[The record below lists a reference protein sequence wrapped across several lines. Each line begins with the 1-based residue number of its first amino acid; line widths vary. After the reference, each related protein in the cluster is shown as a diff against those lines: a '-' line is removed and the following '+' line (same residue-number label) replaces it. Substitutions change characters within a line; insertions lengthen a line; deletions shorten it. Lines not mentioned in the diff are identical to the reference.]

1 MTTEES
7 RAKSIDLLRGF
18 AILLMLLANLSPYFY
33 LDSTP
38 LFLRLL
44 YSMAAPTFVF
54 LSGYSAFAFSREK
67 NQGFPFAFWRVIFAA
82 AFVDVFLW
90 RILPFQNF
98 DVLYVISFV
107 ILTLHHLKKKANY
120 LLHLLFAAL
129 FCTWLAISALAPYR
143 FEIQDL
149 SLNHLFQ
156 VNFTET
162 LLRFLSDGWFPI
174 LPWLLI
180 GWTGAYFAR
189 YKLTERKEV
198 KITATLLFLFG
209 LYYFQQNPV
218 NEGRNGYLEIFY
230 PVHFPFLCL
239 SLGAIALALW
249 GTQYLQQLT
258 SSKNPICVLGRN
270 SLFVYILHCGINA
283 FLISNLNWA
292 VSVGTHVL
300 AYFLLLSMVF
310 LLTYAKERYVGN
322 AKKLPN
328 WLRLVSGM

>member
-1 MTTEES
+1 MTTNDS

-33 LDSTP
+33 LDTTP

-98 DVLYVISFV
+98 DVLYVISLV
-107 ILTLHHLKKKANY
+107 ILTLHHLKNKVNY
-120 LLHLLFAAL
+120 LLHLLFTSLFFTWLTIAAL
-129 FCTWLAISALAPYR
+129 VPYR

-149 SLNHLFQ
+149 PLNHLLQ
-156 VNFTET
+156 MNSLET
-162 LLRFLSDGWFPI
+162 LQRFVSDGWFPI

-180 GWTGAYFAR
+180 GWTGAYFAH
-189 YKLTERKEV
+189 YQLAERTEV
-198 KITATLLFLFG
+198 KITAAGLLIFG
-209 LYYFQQNPV
+209 LYYFQENPV
-218 NEGRNGYLEIFY
+218 NPGRNGYLEIFY
-230 PVHFPFLCL
+230 PVHLPFLCL

-249 GTQYLQQLT
+249 GTQYLQQFA
-258 SSKNPICVLGRN
+258 SSKNPICMLGRN

-292 VSVGTHVL
+292 ISIGTHIL
-300 AYFLLLSMVF
+300 AYILLLSTVL
-310 LLTYAKERYVGN
+310 LLTYAKEHYIVN
-322 AKKLPN
+322 AKKLPK
-328 WLRLVSGM
+328 WLRLASGM

>member
-1 MTTEES
+1 MTSTDS
-7 RAKSIDLLRGF
+7 RAKSIDLLRGC

-38 LFLRLL
+38 LFLRII
-44 YSMAAPTFVF
+44 YSTAAPTFVF
-54 LSGYSAFAFSREK
+54 LSGYSSFAFSIENNTR
-67 NQGFPFAFWRVIFAA
+67 FPFAFWRVIFAA
-82 AFVDVFLW
+82 AFIDIFIW

-107 ILTLHHLKKKANY
+107 ILTLHHLKNKSAI
-120 LLHLLFAAL
+120 LLNLLFATLL
-129 FCTWLAISALAPYR
+129 FSWLAISTFVPYR
-143 FEIQDL
+143 FELQDL

-156 VNFTET
+156 VNFKET
-162 LLRFLSDGWFPI
+162 LHRFIRDGWFPI

-189 YKLTERKEV
+189 YRLAERKEV
-198 KITATLLFLFG
+198 KIAATVLFIVA

-218 NEGRNGYLEIFY
+218 NAGRNGYLEIFY
-230 PVHFPFLCL
+230 PVHLPFLCL
-239 SLGAIALALW
+239 SLGAIALLLW
-249 GTQYLQQLT
+249 GTHYVQQFA
-258 SSKNPICVLGRN
+258 SSKNPICMLGRN

-292 VSVGTHVL
+292 VSIGTHVL
-300 AYFLLLSMVF
+300 AYIFLLSIVLS
-310 LLTYAKERYVGN
+310 LTYAKERYVDN